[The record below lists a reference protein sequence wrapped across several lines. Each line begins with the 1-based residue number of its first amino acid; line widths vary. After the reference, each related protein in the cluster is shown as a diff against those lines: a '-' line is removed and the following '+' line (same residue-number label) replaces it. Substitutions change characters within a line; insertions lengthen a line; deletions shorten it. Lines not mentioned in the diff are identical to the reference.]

1 MENSF
6 ITLER
11 EFPETQKARNS
22 KGKKRLNQSYEN
34 WEPLHTQTFKT
45 ELKYKVPLK
54 LILKTYKARKGLV
67 TSWIY

>member
-22 KGKKRLNQSYEN
+22 KGKKKNKSVLSKLRTST
-34 WEPLHTQTFKT
+34 HTNF
-45 ELKYKVPLK
+45 
-54 LILKTYKARKGLV
+54 
-67 TSWIY
+67 

>member
-34 WEPLHTQTFKT
+34 
-45 ELKYKVPLK
+45 
-54 LILKTYKARKGLV
+54 
-67 TSWIY
+67 